1 MNIIFTICSNNYLAQ
16 AKILMASASE
26 FSPESILV
34 IGLVDERGSQ
44 IDYDN
49 FLPAIIVPIAE
60 LKLENEPELYAKYNI
75 VELNTCVKAS
85 YFKYLSHRF
94 PQVKKII
101 YFDPDIKIFN
111 SLESMLLELDTAEI
125 ILTPHILTAIKPDE
139 FEPKENIFLNYGLY
153 NLGFLG
159 LRAHTQ
165 NVNMFLDWWEERI
178 LHNGFANVAQ
188 GFFVDQLPVNFVPI
202 FFKHVS
208 ILKAFGYNMAP
219 WNLHERELALQA
231 EGSLLLNDGSPLYFY
246 HFSAYDYKK
255 PDQLCK
261 DYYTRFN
268 FKKRP
273 DLVSIYTE
281 YNIALIK
288 NGVEGYEH
296 IPCVI
301 LKSAVVQPVVTTSDN
316 MLKRFVKQ
324 CVPPIYYILKS
335 RFLKHG

>member
-16 AKILMASASE
+16 AKILIASASE

-34 IGLVDERGSQ
+34 IGLVDERSSQ

-49 FLPAIIVPIAE
+49 FLPAVIVPIAE
-60 LKLENEPELYAKYNI
+60 LKLENDLELYAKYNI

-111 SLESMLLELDTAEI
+111 SLESMLLELDKAEI

-139 FEPKENIFLNYGLY
+139 FKPQENIFLNYGLY

-165 NVNMFLDWWEERI
+165 NVNTFLDWWEERI

-219 WNLHERELALQA
+219 WNLHERRLAQQA

-246 HFSAYDYKK
+246 HFSTYDYKK
-255 PDQLCK
+255 PGQLCK

-268 FKKRP
+268 FQKRP
-273 DLVSIYTE
+273 DLVKIYAD
-281 YNIALIK
+281 YNKELFN
-288 NGVEGYEH
+288 NGVDRYEKV
-296 IPCVI
+296 PCAI
-301 LKSAVVQPVVTTSDN
+301 LKSTAVQTVVSASDN
-316 MLKRFVKQ
+316 TLKSFVKQ
-324 CVPPIYYILKS
+324 FLPPIFHSLKN

>member
-16 AKILMASASE
+16 AKILIDSASE
-26 FSPESILV
+26 FSPTSILV
-34 IGLVDERGSQ
+34 IGLVDERSSQ
-44 IDYDN
+44 IDYDI
-49 FLPAIIVPIAE
+49 FLPAVIVPIAE
-60 LKLENEPELYAKYNI
+60 LEFKNKLDLYAKYNI

-101 YFDPDIKIFN
+101 YFDPDIKIFS
-111 SLESMLLELDTAEI
+111 SLEFMLLELDTAEI
-125 ILTPHILTAIKPDE
+125 ILTPHILTAILPDE
-139 FEPKENIFLNYGLY
+139 FEPQENIFLNYGLY

-159 LRAHTQ
+159 LRTHTK
-165 NVNMFLDWWEERI
+165 NVNTFLDWWEERI

-202 FFKHVS
+202 FFKNVN
-208 ILKAFGYNMAP
+208 ILRAFGYNMAP
-219 WNLHERELALQA
+219 WNLHERVIVE
-231 EGSLLLNDGSPLYFY
+231 ETDDNLLINDGSPLYFY

-273 DLVSIYTE
+273 DLVKIYADYKKE
-281 YNIALIK
+281 LFN
-288 NGVEGYEH
+288 NGVERYEK
-296 IPCVI
+296 IPCAI
-301 LKSAVVQPVVTTSDN
+301 LKSAVVQPVLNSSDN
-316 MLKRFVKQ
+316 MLKRFAKQ
-324 CVPPIYYILKS
+324 FVPPIYYILKS